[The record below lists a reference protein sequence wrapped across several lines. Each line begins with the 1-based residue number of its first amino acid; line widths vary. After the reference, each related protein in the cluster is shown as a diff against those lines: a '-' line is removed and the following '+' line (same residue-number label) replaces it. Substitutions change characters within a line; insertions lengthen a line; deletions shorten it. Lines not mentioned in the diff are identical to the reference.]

1 MGNFKAGAAMT
12 NITPPLGCALAGH
25 YWPRYADD
33 VFDELHAKAIA
44 MTDGTTQLAIVVCDL
59 IAITRDRCDAVKTR
73 AEKLCGIPAAN
84 ILVAGTHTHTG
95 PAPCDL
101 LGVPP
106 EKAYMDWAVL
116 KIADAVALAHR
127 RMKDAVA
134 GAATGAV
141 AQVFNRRWWMKDG
154 TVKMNPGY
162 QNPGLVRPA
171 GPVDPQLSVLAIET
185 PEREPIALLA
195 NYALHYVGAGSS
207 SEICA
212 DYFAFFGRA
221 LTRAVGKP
229 FVAIMSNGCSG
240 DINNAD
246 FSRPVHPAYKIPRGQ
261 TERVAGICAAEA
273 LRVWREKVQMSPDI
287 TLGVASREVEVFR
300 KQVPKEELEA
310 AKARAAKG
318 DVGNSDYLWAWEK
331 VRVNE
336 LPASFPTLLQA
347 LRIGDIGIVGL
358 PGEIFCEYGL
368 QIKAFSPFKVTLPIE
383 LANGYL
389 GYHPTDQ
396 ALKEGSYETWTAV
409 SSLPGPG
416 TEGLYM
422 KTTREM
428 FNELK
433 RNA

>member
-1 MGNFKAGAAMT
+1 MGTFKAGAAMS
-12 NITPPLGCALAGH
+12 NITPPLGCKLAGG
-25 YWPRYADD
+25 YWPRTAVD

-44 MTDGTTQLAIVVCDL
+44 MTNGTTQMAIVVCDL
-59 IAITRDRCDAVKTR
+59 IAITRDRCDAVKER

-84 ILVAGTHTHTG
+84 ILVAGTHTHSG

-106 EKAYMDWAVL
+106 EKEYMDWAVL

-134 GAATGAV
+134 GAATGV
-141 AQVFNRRWWMKDG
+141 VNQVFNRRWWLKDG

-162 QNPGLVRPA
+162 QNPSLVRPA

-185 PEREPIALLA
+185 PEREPITVLA

-207 SEICA
+207 TEICA

-221 LTRAVGKP
+221 LRRAVGRD

-240 DINNAD
+240 DINNCD
-246 FSRPVHPAYKIPRGQ
+246 FSKPRHPQYSIPRGQ
-261 TERVAGICAAEA
+261 TERVADICAAEA
-273 LRVWREKVQMSPDI
+273 LRVWRDKVQMSGDI

-300 KQVPKEELEA
+300 KQVSKEDLEA
-310 AKARAAKG
+310 AKVRAAKG
-318 DVGNSDYLWAWEK
+318 DVGTADYLWAFEK
-331 VRVNE
+331 VRVSE
-336 LPASFPTLLQA
+336 LPDSFPTLLQA
-347 LRIGDIGIVGL
+347 MRIGDVGIIGL

-368 QIKAFSPFKVTLPIE
+368 QIKAFSPFKVTMPVA

-396 ALKEGSYETWTAV
+396 ALKEGSYETWTAM

-422 KTTREM
+422 KTAREL
-428 FNELK
+428 FRALISV
-433 RNA
+433 